1 VKNSVKEGEMTNMKK
16 IALLLVIVLFSSV
29 CLTGC
34 FLTDK
39 ISSLKQGFNQEETL
53 TDAEMQSPTVI
64 IETPQN
70 AITVNGETQTI
81 ALYFKDEAGK
91 LVLEERM
98 IPKVEGIA
106 RSAMIELIKG
116 PTQAGLEPTLPVST
130 ELLDINIKTDGLA
143 IVDFS
148 GELITGLPTTEE
160 AEKLAVY
167 SIVNTLTQ
175 FASVEKVELR
185 IDGQRVST
193 LLGYVE
199 INQNLVRDTSL
210 IK

>member
-1 VKNSVKEGEMTNMKK
+1 
-16 IALLLVIVLFSSV
+16 
-29 CLTGC
+29 
-34 FLTDK
+34 
-39 ISSLKQGFNQEETL
+39 
-53 TDAEMQSPTVI
+53 
-64 IETPQN
+64 
-70 AITVNGETQTI
+70 
-81 ALYFKDEAGK
+81 
-91 LVLEERM
+91 
-98 IPKVEGIA
+98 
-106 RSAMIELIKG
+106 
-116 PTQAGLEPTLPVST
+116 
-130 ELLDINIKTDGLA
+130 
-143 IVDFS
+143 
-148 GELITGLPTTEE
+148 LPTTEE

>member
-1 VKNSVKEGEMTNMKK
+1 MKK
-16 IALLLVIVLFSSV
+16 TVLLLVIILFCSIFLS
-29 CLTGC
+29 GC

-39 ISSLKQGFNQEETL
+39 LSALKQGFSQDDKATDSKVET
-53 TDAEMQSPTVI
+53 PTVV

-70 AITVNGETQTI
+70 NVSLNGETKTI
-81 ALYFKDEAGK
+81 ALYFKDKEGN
-91 LVLEERM
+91 LVLEERT

-106 RSAMIELIKG
+106 RSVMQELIKG
-116 PTQAGLEPTLPVST
+116 PIQTALEATLPADTV
-130 ELLDINIKTDGLA
+130 LLDINVRPDGLA

-148 GELITGLPTTEE
+148 KELITKLPTTEK

-175 FASVEKVELR
+175 FPTVEKVELR
-185 IDGQRVST
+185 VDGQRVST
-193 LLGYVE
+193 LLGYVDIDE
-199 INQNLVRDTSL
+199 NLVRDTSL

>member
-1 VKNSVKEGEMTNMKK
+1 MTDMKK
-16 IALLLVIVLFSSV
+16 IVLLLVIVLFSSM

-39 ISSLKQGFNQEETL
+39 ISSLKQGFNQEESL
-53 TDAEMQSPTVI
+53 TDSEIQTPTVI

-70 AITVNGETQTI
+70 AVTVNAETQTI
-81 ALYFKDEAGK
+81 ALYFKDQAGK

-106 RSAMIELIKG
+106 RSAMEELIKG
-116 PTQAGLEPTLPVST
+116 PTQAGLESTLPASAK
-130 ELLDINIKTDGLA
+130 LLDINVKSDGLA

-148 GELITGLPTTEE
+148 GDLITGLPASEA

-185 IDGQRVST
+185 VDGQRVST
-193 LLGYVE
+193 LIGYVE

-210 IK
+210 IR

>member
-1 VKNSVKEGEMTNMKK
+1 MKK
-16 IALLLVIVLFSSV
+16 AVLLLVIILFCSMLLS
-29 CLTGC
+29 GC

-39 ISSLKQGFNQEETL
+39 LSALKQGFSQDDKVTDSKVET
-53 TDAEMQSPTVI
+53 PTVV

-70 AITVNGETQTI
+70 NISLNGETKTI
-81 ALYFKDEAGK
+81 ALYFKNQAGN
-91 LVLEERM
+91 LVLEERT

-106 RSAMIELIKG
+106 RSVMQELIKG
-116 PTQAGLEPTLPVST
+116 PTQAGLEATLPITTV
-130 ELLDINIKTDGLA
+130 LLDINVRPDGLA

-148 GELITGLPTTEE
+148 KELITELPTSEK

-175 FASVEKVELR
+175 FPTVEKVELR
-185 IDGQRVST
+185 VDGQKVST
-193 LLGYVE
+193 LLGYVDIDE
-199 INQNLVRDTSL
+199 NLVRDTSL